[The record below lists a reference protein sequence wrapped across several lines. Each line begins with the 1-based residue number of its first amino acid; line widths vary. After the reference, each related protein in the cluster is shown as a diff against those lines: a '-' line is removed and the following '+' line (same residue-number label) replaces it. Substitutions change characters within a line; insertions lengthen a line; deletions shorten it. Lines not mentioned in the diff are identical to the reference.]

1 MRRSKTH
8 GVVWRETISER
19 HLTLPID
26 GDARYVVTTKQCRTC
41 KEHLPLAHYYTESE
55 SKGGGTRIHC
65 VVCWDTHNGR
75 VKPKTLNGSL
85 VSLMRS

>member
-1 MRRSKTH
+1 MKRSKTH

-65 VVCWDTHNGR
+65 VVCWDKHNGR

-85 VSLMRS
+85 VSLMKS